1 MGKIIIVLLLGISLI
16 IGGHVVSE
24 DVGSEQ
30 GRLDAERDV
39 NSGIFKIYAIGRPT
53 PYRKYYDEIM
63 LNDHGVEMV
72 RKDRVDSR
80 EEKAYINGYNNVSVK
95 AVIDKH
101 GGDIFAKASGEALK
115 RYREEAKR

>member
-1 MGKIIIVLLLGISLI
+1 MGKIIIVLLLGISLV
-16 IGGHVVSE
+16 IGGHVVSAE
-24 DVGSEQ
+24 DGSEQ

-39 NSGIFKIYAIGRPT
+39 NSGVFKIYATGRPA

-63 LNDHGVEMV
+63 LNDYGVEMV

-80 EEKAYINGYNNVSVK
+80 EEKAYMSAYNNVSVK

-101 GGDIFAKASGEALK
+101 GGDIFANAGGEAMK
-115 RYREEAKR
+115 RYREEAKK